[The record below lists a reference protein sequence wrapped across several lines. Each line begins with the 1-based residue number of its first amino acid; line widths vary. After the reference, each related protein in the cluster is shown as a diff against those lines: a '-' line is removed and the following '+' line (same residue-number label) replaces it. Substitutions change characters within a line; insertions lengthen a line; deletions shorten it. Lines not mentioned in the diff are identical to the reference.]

1 MRSAG
6 ILLDTAMV
14 SKSRRDRCI
23 GALRGALDR
32 EAELQALLPL
42 LSTIFLA
49 TRAGYAW
56 RRSRRSGAA
65 SRSIRTRRHS
75 GKLPACEV
83 PGLMR
88 TWRRSMEGPLP
99 AMPAPVSAGVS
110 LCAGAHLKHQPNRC
124 DNPPLPYYVTA
135 AHYRSSFLPA
145 SSPPTSSKPAPASW
159 TDSSGGPG
167 CRCIWRVGPARLG
180 LPRASLQRSVLVAS
194 SFSYRR
200 SRWSARRCRPG

>member
-65 SRSIRTRRHS
+65 SRSIRTRRRS
-75 GKLPACEV
+75 GKSPACWV
-83 PGLMR
+83 PGQMR

-99 AMPAPVSAGVS
+99 DMPAPVSAAVS
-110 LCAGAHLKHQPNRC
+110 LCAGTHPKHQPNRC
-124 DNPPLPYYVTA
+124 DNPPLPLLRYRRPPA
-135 AHYRSSFLPA
+135 AQRLWASPARSVGSA
-145 SSPPTSSKPAPASW
+145 
-159 TDSSGGPG
+159 PG
-167 CRCIWRVGPARLG
+167 CDSCR
-180 LPRASLQRSVLVAS
+180 RSVD
-194 SFSYRR
+194 
-200 SRWSARRCRPG
+200 RRCHRPI

>member
-124 DNPPLPYYVTA
+124 DNPPSPTT
-135 AHYRSSFLPA
+135 
-145 SSPPTSSKPAPASW
+145 SPPPTTEAVFFQPPRPPPARSPRPH
-159 TDSSGGPG
+159 PG
-167 CRCIWRVGPARLG
+167 RIQAAGPAAGAYGVWDRQDSACPG
-180 LPRASLQRSVLVAS
+180 
-194 SFSYRR
+194 RR
-200 SRWSARRCRPG
+200 CSARCS